1 MNRRGFTLIELM
13 VAGMMASIVLGGI
26 TTSLSQLGSAKS
38 ISRQRLEAYSRC
50 DTALRTIRKEAISVL
65 RRDDLFD
72 TRILLSDF
80 TELYLGEDVDR
91 DELLVFNGNVRA
103 NKEIDFNGEGL
114 EYETQLRIEN
124 NEVSSALWKRRD
136 AILDDNPVGGGM
148 ATPVA
153 DGIVSLQLEAF
164 DGVAWYAQWDS
175 DELGI
180 PMAIRITVTSTG
192 MEFLNELDTSL
203 VTLRTV
209 VPLDR
214 VMPPADLFEPIEET
228 DEEGLEGEDGEGGPD
243 LGGGTGDGSGTSE
256 DGSGGSGSG
265 PGGGEGPGS
274 GGIDTGSGGSG
285 GSGGGSDGGGSNGGK
300 KPKGGPGTITDPDG
314 GVHEIP
320 SG

>member
-1 MNRRGFTLIELM
+1 MIRRGFTLIELM

-38 ISRQRLEAYSRC
+38 ISRQRLEAFSRC
-50 DTALRTIRKEAISVL
+50 DTALRTIRKEVISVL

-72 TRILLSDF
+72 TRILISDF
-80 TELYLGEDVDR
+80 TDRYLGEDVDR

-114 EYETQLRIEN
+114 EYETQVRIEN
-124 NEVSSALWKRRD
+124 NDVSSALWKRRD
-136 AILDDNPVGGGM
+136 AILDDNPIGGGM

-153 DGIVSLQLEAF
+153 NGIVSLQLEAF
-164 DGVAWYAQWDS
+164 DGTSWFPQWDS

-192 MEFLNELDTSL
+192 MEFLQELDTSL

-214 VMPPADLFEPIEET
+214 IMPPADLFAPVDET
-228 DEEGLEGEDGEGGPD
+228 DSEEDGD
-243 LGGGTGDGSGTSE
+243 LGGGDASGGAGEDGGSSDDSGDSGSGSSGSGTRP
-256 DGSGGSGSG
+256 GGEGGTG
-265 PGGGEGPGS
+265 PGGIDS
-274 GGIDTGSGGSG
+274 GRPGGS
-285 GSGGGSDGGGSNGGK
+285 GSDGGGGQSD
-300 KPKGGPGTITDPDG
+300 PGSITDPDG
-314 GVHEIP
+314 NVHKLP
-320 SG
+320 T